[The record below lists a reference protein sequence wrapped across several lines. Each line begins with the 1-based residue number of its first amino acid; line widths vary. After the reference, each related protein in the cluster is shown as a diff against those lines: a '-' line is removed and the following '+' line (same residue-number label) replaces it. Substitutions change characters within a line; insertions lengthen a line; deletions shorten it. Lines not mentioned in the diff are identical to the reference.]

1 MQGKQEQKKRRGR
14 PRTRTN
20 ERGEFAPEISDE
32 ELDRR
37 CAQQLQ
43 EEQPAEQRRKS
54 FCW

>member
-20 ERGEFAPEISDE
+20 ERGEFAPGISDE

-37 CAQQLQ
+37 CHQKLLQ
-43 EEQPAEQRRKS
+43 EQARERRGKS